1 MLESESDEEMREM
14 LKEELSEAKKRIV
27 ELEKEAE
34 DPPSSEGPE

>member
-27 ELEKEAE
+27 ELEKELKIL
-34 DPPSSEGPE
+34 PSSERP